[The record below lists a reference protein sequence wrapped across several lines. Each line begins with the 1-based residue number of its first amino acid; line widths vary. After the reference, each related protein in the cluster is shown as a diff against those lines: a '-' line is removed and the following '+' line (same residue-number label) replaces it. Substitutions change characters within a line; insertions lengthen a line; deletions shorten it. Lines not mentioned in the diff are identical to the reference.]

1 MKWKYKVDTEEIK
14 SEKRNKYKVEP
25 GESVIKD
32 LNYSHMGAKKVPMA
46 EKRTY
51 PGSEL
56 T

>member
-1 MKWKYKVDTEEIK
+1 MKQKFKVDTEEIK
-14 SEKRNKYKVEP
+14 SEKGTN
-25 GESVIKD
+25 IK
-32 LNYSHMGAKKVPMA
+32 LNQERYEYSHMGAKKVPMA